1 MCTQE
6 GLRKRERE
14 GGIERETGK
23 ENGRIWIRFA
33 IRLLGKNHNSPEAGE
48 QLLLN
53 LQFDAV
59 FYQRVTSH
67 SL

>member
-1 MCTQE
+1 MCTPGKTE
-6 GLRKRERE
+6 REKERER
-14 GGIERETGK
+14 REKRTEFGF
-23 ENGRIWIRFA
+23 GSQFDCWI
-33 IRLLGKNHNSPEAGE
+33 KHHNSAEAGE